1 MISEAEFEAKCYYV
15 GLPSNPIKIYQTGAT
30 WHRPTGPEAYH
41 VRKEMRLVFD
51 HPIAAAW
58 DELSPQVCDYL
69 DYINIKW
76 TSIDVVRFADV
87 EKDPGPPVI
96 WIGVMPASLSLEDAE
111 AAAIGIEGLFAKFAL
126 TGVLGVGVEI
136 AFRES
141 VFTRRSRRPQL
152 LKYYPGRWYASPH
165 ATADVRG
172 PLTPTLGLQIA
183 ARDTP
188 DAEGTGA
195 LYIRDG
201 TKVFVLTARH
211 VVLPPNAAGP
221 NRDELYD
228 RRDEDATTTEPRRDV
243 LILGSKAFQKV
254 LKSIEDKVRGHTFM
268 VNHYTDRLESE
279 LENRAELEKRLQE
292 SKEPIDP
299 LNELHADVTNNWS
312 AESQRIL
319 GHIVYSPP
327 ISVSTGTNTFT
338 EDWAL
343 IELDNEKIDWK
354 TFRGNVIDLG
364 MYFDTIYL
372 TKAVSS

>member
-1 MISEAEFEAKCYYV
+1 
-15 GLPSNPIKIYQTGAT
+15 
-30 WHRPTGPEAYH
+30 
-41 VRKEMRLVFD
+41 
-51 HPIAAAW
+51 
-58 DELSPQVCDYL
+58 
-69 DYINIKW
+69 
-76 TSIDVVRFADV
+76 
-87 EKDPGPPVI
+87 
-96 WIGVMPASLSLEDAE
+96 
-111 AAAIGIEGLFAKFAL
+111 
-126 TGVLGVGVEI
+126 
-136 AFRES
+136 
-141 VFTRRSRRPQL
+141 
-152 LKYYPGRWYASPH
+152 
-165 ATADVRG
+165 VRG
-172 PLTPTLGLQIA
+172 PLTPTPGLQIA